1 MAVDLSTAVAPLHTE
16 TITMATTITQVTL
29 PAWTRKVTIRFV
41 TIAGRLTHTG
51 ADGAALGAE
60 HYVLAADEDHEITL
74 SARGQL
80 PESNRILR
88 LAAASG
94 TPTAHLLIERGD

>member
-16 TITMATTITQVTL
+16 TITMATTITQVSL
-29 PAWTRKVTIRFV
+29 PPWCRRVTIRFV
-41 TIAGRLTHTG
+41 SIAGRITHTG

-60 HYVLAADEDHEITL
+60 HYVLAANTDHELTL
-74 SARGQL
+74 SHGGQL
-80 PESNRILR
+80 LDTDRILR

-94 TPTAHLLIERGD
+94 TPTAHLLIERG